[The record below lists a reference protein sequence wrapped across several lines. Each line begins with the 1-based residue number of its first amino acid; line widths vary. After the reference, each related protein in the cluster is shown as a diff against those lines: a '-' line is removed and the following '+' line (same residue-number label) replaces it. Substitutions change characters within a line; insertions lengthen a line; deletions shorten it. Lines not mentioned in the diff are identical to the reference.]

1 MIEVVNSKAASAYLD
16 KYLTLVQ
23 KMGYVRPPTLVNRFL
38 AYTFLVDFVDT
49 LYYFLT
55 EKDYCEIEDA
65 MLNIFSNAGCLLSYS
80 MFCTQKAKIGK
91 PFGSVAFRGTETRS
105 NIRATEDNKL
115 RKV

>member
-1 MIEVVNSKAASAYLD
+1 MIEIINSAAATSYLD
-16 KYLTLVQ
+16 RYFEAAKKL
-23 KMGYVRPPTLVNRFL
+23 GYVKPSVTKRFMAYAFL
-38 AYTFLVDFVDT
+38 ADFVDT